1 MEKDLSDF
9 RKSYDKKELL
19 ESHVS
24 ESPFLLFE
32 QWFQEIQ
39 AASPEAENNAMT
51 VSSIGSDGFPKS
63 RIVLLKKFN
72 DDGFVFYTNYNSEKG
87 KAIASNPNICASF
100 FWPDLERQVIIKGKA
115 SKISAAE
122 SDNYF
127 RSRPEGSRLGA
138 IASNQSQVVPSR
150 AVLDDRLE
158 KLKKEYENKEISRP
172 DNWGGYIIKPTS
184 IEFWQGRPNRMHD
197 RLRYSEN
204 MENSWKLERLE
215 P

>member
-51 VSSIGSDGFPKS
+51 VSSIGFDGFPKS

-100 FWPDLERQVIIKGKA
+100 FWPALERQVIIKGKA
-115 SKISAAE
+115 SKISAAD

-172 DNWGGYIIKPTS
+172 DNWGGYIIKPIS

-204 MENSWKLERLE
+204 LENSWKLERLE

>member
-39 AASPEAENNAMT
+39 AANPEAENNAMT

-72 DDGFVFYTNYNSEKG
+72 DNGFVFYTNYNSEKG

-100 FWPDLERQVIIKGKA
+100 FWPALERQVIIKGKA
-115 SKISAAE
+115 SKISAVE

-172 DNWGGYIIKPTS
+172 DNWGGYIIKPIS

>member
-24 ESPFLLFE
+24 GSPFLLFE

-100 FWPDLERQVIIKGKA
+100 FWPALERQVIIKGKA
-115 SKISAAE
+115 SKISAKE

-127 RSRPEGSRLGA
+127 NSRPEGSRLGA

-172 DNWGGYIIKPTS
+172 DNWGGYIIKPIS
-184 IEFWQGRPNRMHD
+184 VEFWQGRPNRMHD

>member
-19 ESHVS
+19 ESRVS

-72 DDGFVFYTNYNSEKG
+72 DDGFVFYTN
-87 KAIASNPNICASF
+87 
-100 FWPDLERQVIIKGKA
+100 
-115 SKISAAE
+115 
-122 SDNYF
+122 
-127 RSRPEGSRLGA
+127 
-138 IASNQSQVVPSR
+138 
-150 AVLDDRLE
+150 
-158 KLKKEYENKEISRP
+158 
-172 DNWGGYIIKPTS
+172 
-184 IEFWQGRPNRMHD
+184 
-197 RLRYSEN
+197 
-204 MENSWKLERLE
+204 
-215 P
+215 